1 MSVPAA
7 YIGVILIWSTT
18 PLAIQ
23 WSSLGAGYA
32 FASFSRMLLG
42 VVLCLA
48 LMRWWRLPLPW
59 TRAARQTYLAAGL
72 GIYGTI
78 ISSYWASQF
87 VPSGWISVI
96 YGLMPLFTGVLAYF
110 WLHERSLSVAKISGL
125 LLGLVGLTVMFASG
139 FHLSVQV
146 AIGIAVLLVGVLIQ
160 AASMVAIKR
169 IAAPMS
175 PLAMTTGALILALPL
190 FFFTWLWVEGTL
202 PQHIGARAAWSIV
215 YLGAFGSVLGFVLY
229 FYVLQHM
236 TAGSAALITLITPV
250 FALLLGK
257 TLNGEPL
264 TVQLLLGTAAILGGL
279 GLHQWGDGAI
289 QRIQAQLKR
298 VAEP

>member
-7 YIGVILIWSTT
+7 YVGVILIWSTT

-23 WSSLGAGYA
+23 WSSQGAGYA

-42 VVLCLA
+42 AALCLI
-48 LMRWWRLPLPW
+48 LMRWQRLPLPW
-59 TRAARQTYLAAGL
+59 TRVAWQTYLAAGL
-72 GIYGTI
+72 GIYGSI
-78 ISSYWASQF
+78 ISSYWAAQY
-87 VPSGWISVI
+87 VPSGWISVM

-110 WLHERSLSVAKISGL
+110 WLGERSLGAAKIGGL
-125 LLGLVGLTVMFASG
+125 LLGLAGLALVFASG
-139 FHLSVQV
+139 LHLSVHV
-146 AIGIAVLLVGVLIQ
+146 AIGLVVLLAGVLIQ

-175 PLAMTTGALILALPL
+175 ALAMTSGALLVTLPL
-190 FFFTWLWVEGTL
+190 FLCTWLVVDGSVPL
-202 PQHIGARAAWSIV
+202 HLGARALWSIV

-229 FYVLQHM
+229 FYVVQHM
-236 TAGSAALITLITPV
+236 PAASAALITMITPV

-279 GLHQWGDGAI
+279 GLHQWGDGAM
-289 QRIQAQLKR
+289 RR
-298 VAEP
+298 VQGAIN

>member
-42 VVLCLA
+42 AVLCLV
-48 LMRWWRLPLPW
+48 LMRWRRLPLPW
-59 TRAARQTYLAAGL
+59 TRAARHTYLAAGL
-72 GIYGTI
+72 GIYGAL

-87 VPSGWISVI
+87 VPSGWISVMF
-96 YGLMPLFTGVLAYF
+96 GLMPLFTGVLAYF
-110 WLHERSLSVAKISGL
+110 WLHERSLSVAKIGGL
-125 LLGLVGLTVMFASG
+125 LLGLAGLGMMFVSG
-139 FHLSVQV
+139 LHMSVHV
-146 AIGIAVLLVGVLIQ
+146 AAGIAVLLVGVLIQ

-169 IAAPMS
+169 IAAPIS
-175 PLAMTTGALILALPL
+175 PLAMTTGALLLTLPL
-190 FFFTWLWVEGTL
+190 FFCTWLWAEGTL
-202 PQHIGARAAWSIV
+202 PQHIDARAVWAII

-229 FYVLQHM
+229 FYVVQHM
-236 TAGSAALITLITPV
+236 AAASAALITLITPV
-250 FALLLGK
+250 FSLLLGK
-257 TLNGEPL
+257 TLNAEPL

-279 GLHQWGDGAI
+279 GLHQWGDAAMR
-289 QRIQAQLKR
+289 RIHVQLKG
-298 VAEP
+298 VVD

>member
-7 YIGVILIWSTT
+7 YVGVILIWSTT

-42 VVLCLA
+42 AALCLV
-48 LMRWWRLPLPW
+48 LMRCSRRPLPW
-59 TRAARQTYLAAGL
+59 TRVARQTYLAAGL
-72 GIYGTI
+72 GIYGSI
-78 ISSYWASQF
+78 ITSYWAAQF
-87 VPSGWISVI
+87 VPSGWISVM

-110 WLHERSLSVAKISGL
+110 WLHERSLSAAKIAGL
-125 LLGLVGLTVMFASG
+125 LLGLVGLAVVFASG
-139 FHLSVQV
+139 LHLSVQV
-146 AIGIAVLLVGVLIQ
+146 AVGIAVLLVGVLIQ

-175 PLAMTTGALILALPL
+175 ALAMTTGALLVTLPL
-190 FFFTWLWVEGTL
+190 FFGTWLWAEGTL
-202 PQHIGARAAWSIV
+202 PQHIDTRATWAIV

-229 FYVLQHM
+229 FYVVQHM
-236 TAGSAALITLITPV
+236 AAASAALITLITPV
-250 FALLLGK
+250 FSLLLGK

-264 TVQLLLGTAAILGGL
+264 TTQLLLGTAAILGGL
-279 GLHQWGDGAI
+279 GLHQWGDGVV
-289 QRIQAQLKR
+289 RRLHAQLKG
-298 VAEP
+298 VVD

>member
-7 YIGVILIWSTT
+7 YVGVILIWSTT

-42 VVLCLA
+42 AALCLV
-48 LMRWWRLPLPW
+48 LMRWSRLPLPW

-72 GIYGTI
+72 GIYGSI
-78 ISSYWASQF
+78 ITSYWASQF
-87 VPSGWISVI
+87 VPSGWISVM

-110 WLHERSLSVAKISGL
+110 WLHERSLSAAKIGGL
-125 LLGLVGLTVMFASG
+125 LLGLVGLAVVFASG
-139 FHLSVQV
+139 LHLSVQV
-146 AIGIAVLLVGVLIQ
+146 AAGIAVLLVGVLIQ

-175 PLAMTTGALILALPL
+175 ALAMTTGALLLTLPL
-190 FFFTWLWVEGTL
+190 FFITWLWAEGSL
-202 PQHIGARAAWSIV
+202 PPHIDTRALGSIV
-215 YLGAFGSVLGFVLY
+215 YLGVFGSVLGFVLY
-229 FYVLQHM
+229 FYVVQHM
-236 TAGSAALITLITPV
+236 AAASAALITLITPV
-250 FALLLGK
+250 FSLLLGK

-264 TVQLLLGTAAILGGL
+264 TAQLLLGTAAILGGL
-279 GLHQWGDGAI
+279 GLHQWGDGAM
-289 QRIQAQLKR
+289 RRVRAQLKG
-298 VAEP
+298 VVE